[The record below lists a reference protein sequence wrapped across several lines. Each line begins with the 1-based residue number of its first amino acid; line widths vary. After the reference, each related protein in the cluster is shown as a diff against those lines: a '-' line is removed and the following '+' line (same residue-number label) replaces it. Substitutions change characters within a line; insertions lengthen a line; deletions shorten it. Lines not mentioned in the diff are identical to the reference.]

1 MINVPTTTE
10 ADVMSRIIAADQA
23 GLSPDAAR
31 SLLELEIP
39 EGDAQRMHELAEK
52 NQHGKLSDIEQE
64 EMQAYMRVG
73 TFLSLLKSKARKSLQ
88 DA

>member
-1 MINVPTTTE
+1 MIDVPTTTE
-10 ADVMSRIIAADQA
+10 ADVLSRIIAADQA

-31 SLLELEIP
+31 SLLALEFP

-52 NQHGKLSDIEQE
+52 NQRGELSDTERE
-64 EMQAYMRVG
+64 DMQVYMRVG
-73 TFLSLLKSKARKSLQ
+73 TFLSLLKSKARQSLS